1 MTDQDAPIGI
11 PSAPER
17 PTNVTRVMMP
27 ILDDLTFSRRGD
39 GGYDPDEV
47 DAFLKDLQTVLD
59 AADNERTAL
68 RADVAHLRDRLE
80 ERGHSDIAVDAV
92 GLLSQAQLIADKAI
106 ADAESY
112 ARELMLAARSQY
124 RQVLERAE
132 ETAKEAAERAE
143 GASGP
148 DQPPVSSAES
158 FAPVPEIE
166 YVRTYA
172 RVAQVQLRAVLDA
185 LAEQIEKLGEL
196 PKPPGQL
203 DQSDSSR
210 DLGQARRADAVGPA
224 PEVEWVVEESSGA

>member
-1 MTDQDAPIGI
+1 MTDQDGPMAIQ
-11 PSAPER
+11 SAPER
-17 PTNVTRVMMP
+17 PRNVTHVMMP

-47 DAFLKDLQTVLD
+47 DSFLKDLQTVLD

-68 RADVAHLRDRLE
+68 RADVAQLRDRLE
-80 ERGHSDIAVDAV
+80 ERGHSEIAVDAV

-124 RQVLERAE
+124 RLVLERAE

-143 GASGP
+143 GAPGP
-148 DQPPVSSAES
+148 GQSPVNFS
-158 FAPVPEIE
+158 PVPEIE

-185 LAEQIEKLGEL
+185 LAEQIEMLGEL
-196 PKPPGQL
+196 PKPPAQPGQSVVQGEV
-203 DQSDSSR
+203 DHGTR
-210 DLGQARRADAVGPA
+210 NHAVGRA
-224 PEVEWVVEESSGA
+224 TEVEWMIEQA